1 MSPRARPPGRSDA
14 PPCGRMQKAG
24 VSDLVRNSRF
34 AFCAFRPPC
43 PANFSGRLVRTGC
56 LPALPLSRA
65 DFSRFRLPP
74 GAAFFRRCRFPEPA
88 FPGFG
93 RLPVRPFSGAAAFP
107 EPALPGFGRLVR
119 GRLPPGAAFS
129 RGRYR
134 PAANSLS
141 RAISSAQ
148 RSSLGVSRM
157 SGMPSKRAS
166 SAM

>member
-14 PPCGRMQKAG
+14 PPAAG
-24 VSDLVRNSRF
+24 CKKRE
-34 AFCAFRPPC
+34 FRTWSET
-43 PANFSGRLVRTGC
+43 PASLFVPSGRLVRTGC

-65 DFSRFRLPP
+65 DFSRFWLPP

-107 EPALPGFGRLVR
+107 EPALPGSGRLVR
-119 GRLPPGAAFS
+119 FRLPPGAAFS